1 MKFLTRKV
9 VILILV
15 AAILLGSASL
25 LYARDGSKTI
35 EVIYRNI
42 GIKVHGVNIPTTP
55 ENEPFIYKGRTYVPL
70 RLVSEALGYDVDW
83 NGSTFTVLIGETLG
97 EAFLSELKHYHLENF
112 GYFESDDIKYDA
124 EANMLMDGQRYP
136 IGIQIR
142 DHIMGDPLFASKGP
156 CQAFYNLDAK
166 YSRLTGLVG
175 LDDQFE
181 RRSAIVSFYGDN
193 RLLTTV
199 ELKPEE
205 PKPIPVDIDVTGV
218 LVLKIEVSNISGSED
233 VFVDL
238 ANMALKK

>member
-15 AAILLGSASL
+15 AVILLGSASL

-55 ENEPFIYKGRTYVPL
+55 ENEPFIYEGRTYVPL
-70 RLVSEALGYDVDW
+70 RLISEALGYDVDW
-83 NGSTFTVLIGETLG
+83 DGSTFTVLIGETLG

-112 GYFESDDIKYDA
+112 GYFESDGIKYDA
-124 EANMLMDGQRYP
+124 EANMVMDGQRYP
-136 IGIQIR
+136 IGIQICKDFSYTNKLCR
-142 DHIMGDPLFASKGP
+142 
-156 CQAFYNLDAK
+156 AFYNLDAK

-175 LDDQFE
+175 LDDQFV
-181 RRSAIVSFYGDN
+181 RCPAAVSFYGDN

-218 LVLKIEVSNISGSED
+218 LVLKIEVSNISVYG
-233 VFVDL
+233 
-238 ANMALKK
+238 NLK